1 MTKDEA
7 IERVK
12 KLIIVVIDYLEGGY
26 FHPDMIPQKPEMFGK
41 GTNDELYNAYLRSDE
56 TMYGLDR
63 TNGGSLNTGAN
74 GKQFWAIV
82 DKYYTPYHA
91 NINYWND
98 KADGKRISANVGKQL
113 KALLTEII
121 YNQFSALMHGNFTD
135 TQIAQLLTGD
145 PELLFNVLYLTWNGS
160 GNFQTV
166 AQLLKKNW
174 SKTDKQKNELIQNW
188 RKNKN
193 STFANGAAKIEKI
206 YKTDDFKKAAGT
218 SDSSNLWWL
227 LGVAVIGGAILLNRK

>member
-41 GTNDELYNAYLRSDE
+41 GTNDALYNDYLRSGE

-63 TNGGSLNTGAN
+63 KNGGSLNTGTY
-74 GKQFWAIV
+74 GKNFWSLI
-82 DKYYTPYHA
+82 DKVYTPYHA

-98 KADGKRISANVGKQL
+98 KADGKRVSETVGKLL
-113 KALLTEII
+113 KGFLTNIMLGQFISLLEK
-121 YNQFSALMHGNFTD
+121 NFTVE
-135 TQIAQLLTGD
+135 QYSKLLTGD

-166 AQLLKKNW
+166 ANLLKKNW
-174 SKTDKQKNELIQNW
+174 NKTDKQKNDLIQNW

-193 STFANGAAKIEKI
+193 STFATGAAKIEKI
-206 YKTDDFKKAAGT
+206 YKTDGFKKAAGT